1 MERSMG
7 LFLFFVLGLLGQVGF
22 FTDVWKGWVPFWAG
36 FGIQLFPFVAAYVGM
51 SILEESTSRRWAWWG
66 GRLAEWGLVA
76 YLGFS
81 GIALCVALG
90 GIWRPSGWM
99 FFGALIAVGLLP
111 GVVFWRGLGGWRLAL
126 LSKSAQ
132 SPMGWVQ
139 QQGERSDRLVESNG
153 VAPLESSE
161 MASLESSG
169 TASLESSEMASLEDE
184 DDAVWEEIRGML
196 EEADLAGG
204 NRWARLPKESVESLD
219 VSERIKRIGWD
230 PFLMGAVYVV
240 FLALTVWIHL
250 HKAWQA
256 RPLMLWASYAMW
268 GGGLMYCVIDAVQRG
283 RQRERGVATAV
294 VAQGLRLWKAWMLSF
309 LSVCGFAMLWM
320 AWREAHAESLD
331 RWLLTGVSVFY
342 LLMIIPALRLIRLA
356 PSVFYA
362 LVEEGLLENHP
373 EGALLWPWAVLSWSS
388 LQERAEGKV
397 LCIGIVAKPLEGALE
412 RGAFS
417 SALREVLE
425 GLRWESGKQGAEDA
439 DRLRVLERVHRR
451 CFLAA
456 RSVDWEGE
464 LYFSCEFVEIGE
476 EQAQP
481 SLPVLMESLANN
493 KLSTNNDPRELHAS

>member
-7 LFLFFVLGLLGQVGF
+7 LFLFFMLGFFGQVGF
-22 FTDVWKGWVPFWAG
+22 FVDVWKGRMPFWVG
-36 FGIQLFPFVAAYVGM
+36 FGIQLFPFMAAYFGM

-76 YLGFS
+76 YLSFS

-99 FFGALIAVGLLP
+99 FFLALIVVGLLP

-126 LSKSAQ
+126 LSRTAQ

-139 QQGERSDRLVESNG
+139 QQGERQVRFVESSETALLKSNG
-153 VAPLESSE
+153 MVPLESSE
-161 MASLESSG
+161 
-169 TASLESSEMASLEDE
+169 TALLEDE
-184 DDAVWEEIRGML
+184 DDAAWEEIRGML

-204 NRWARLPKESVESLD
+204 NRWARLPKEAAQSLD

-250 HKAWQA
+250 YKAWQA

-268 GGGLMYCVIDAVQRG
+268 GGGLMYCVIDVVQRG
-283 RQRERGVATAV
+283 AQRDRRVVSAV
-294 VAQGLRLWKAWMLSF
+294 RARRERLWKAWMLFF
-309 LSVCGFAMLWM
+309 LSVCGFVMLWM
-320 AWREAHAESLD
+320 AWTEAHAESFE
-331 RWLLTGVSVFY
+331 RWLLAGVSVFY
-342 LLMIIPALRLIRLA
+342 ALMIFPALQLIRLA

-362 LVEEGLLENHP
+362 LGEEGLLEKHP
-373 EGALLWPWAVLSWSS
+373 EGTLLWPWAVLSWSS
-388 LQERAEGKV
+388 LQERAQGRV
-397 LCIGIVAKPLEGALE
+397 LCVGIAAKPLEGALE

-417 SALREVLE
+417 LALREVIE
-425 GLRWESGKQGAEDA
+425 GLRWEPRKQGAEDA
-439 DRLRVLERVHRR
+439 DRRRVFERVHRR

-456 RSVDWEGE
+456 QSVDWEG
-464 LYFSCEFVEIGE
+464 LSYLSCEFVEIGE

-481 SLPVLMESLANN
+481 SLCVLMESLANN
-493 KLSTNNDPRELHAS
+493 KQSTGNDQREFRAS